1 VPGQG
6 AQLRAVEISVRG
18 RISFPVLA
26 DRPDAPWA
34 TCVLGLIHGMGEM
47 FLLDGASDRT
57 RWRRDLPGQV
67 SQRTPNAAGF
77 LMGGDR
83 VFVHVDGA
91 SRSPERPPL
100 DLLEAVSLAD
110 GSTLWA
116 RSPPG
121 AQRGTVVADGMLLR
135 LHEDRVAGASH
146 FRLEGYGTASGVL
159 ALVVDL
165 PACADAQLLRVGGHV
180 VVFSAAESRRIDRL
194 NDARLSVLDVV
205 AGTLEPG
212 AVLPAD
218 FASVVTTL
226 EDPPSVLLSS
236 RAGAVGTGAWLA
248 AWDPATRELRWQAEV
263 APGDVRRDAL
273 YPTGAG
279 RLLLLAGVRTGLDQ
293 RGAAQV
299 IPVSAARGPLPAID
313 THTRLHV
320 VEGQT
325 RGEVPRLVFLDVDD
339 PGRLIVADGRTGELR
354 YEVRIPPVPA
364 DDLRVVHGW
373 DGFVLAADPLTQA
386 DPVTLRVFDGESG
399 QERYSVLLDQ
409 LSLPGRADLALV
421 EGAVILAD
429 GGMVYVI
436 RSDPR

>member
-1 VPGQG
+1 
-6 AQLRAVEISVRG
+6 
-18 RISFPVLA
+18 
-26 DRPDAPWA
+26 
-34 TCVLGLIHGMGEM
+34 
-47 FLLDGASDRT
+47 
-57 RWRRDLPGQV
+57 
-67 SQRTPNAAGF
+67 
-77 LMGGDR
+77 

-273 YPTGAG
+273 YPTGAR